1 MSLESILADAHGLK
15 EAELYDRLP
24 GGCVRCRLCGH
35 RCVIAEGKVGVC
47 GVRKNVG
54 GKLYT
59 LVYGRVVSRHADPI
73 EKKPLFHFYPGSTA
87 YSIATPGCNFHC
99 RWCQNWSIARPP
111 DEAHLLGFPEVD
123 PQRIVDAALAH
134 GSRSI
139 AYTYTEPTVFFEY
152 SYDVARLA
160 HQAGLANVYVTN
172 GYMSTEMLDAF
183 HPYLDAANVDLK
195 AFRKETY
202 RRYVGARLQTV
213 LDNLKTMKRLG
224 IWLEVTTLVIPDLN
238 DEPEELRDAVR
249 FIVQE
254 LGADTPWHVSRFYP
268 AHEMTDRP
276 QTPLPTLQW
285 AAAIGREEGLRYV
298 YIGNVWSAGD
308 EDTICPGCGRTLIR
322 RAGFKIIDNDIQ
334 DGQCPHCDTRIAG
347 VGMGGA

>member
-1 MSLESILADAHGLK
+1 MEAMKGSK
-15 EAELYDRLP
+15 EAAFYEELPKRR
-24 GGCVRCRLCGH
+24 VRCNLCGH
-35 RCVIAEGKVGVC
+35 RCVIAEGKLGVC

-59 LVYGRVVSRHADPI
+59 LVYGRVVSQHVDPI
-73 EKKPLFHFYPGSTA
+73 EKKPLFHFYPGSMA

-111 DEAHLLGFPEVD
+111 REEHLIAFPEVA
-123 PQRIVDAALAH
+123 PQRIVAAAQAY

-152 SYDVARLA
+152 SYDIAQLA
-160 HQAGLANVYVTN
+160 HGAGLANVYVTN

-213 LDNLKTMKRLG
+213 LDNLKTMKRHG

-276 QTPLPTLQW
+276 PTPLRTLQW
-285 AAAIGREEGLRYV
+285 AAEIGLEEGLQYV
-298 YIGNVWSAGD
+298 YVGNVPSAGN
-308 EDTICPGCGRTLIR
+308 EDTVCPGCGRTLIR
-322 RAGFKIIDNDIQ
+322 RAGFSIIANHIRN
-334 DGQCPHCDTRIAG
+334 GHCPHCGASIAG
-347 VGMGGA
+347 VGMGD